1 MTFIFLHE
9 IINEEENIKENLM
22 SNLFNKKAVKNIISK
37 KDNAIAIIKAKVS
50 CDQGSRIS

>member
-9 IINEEENIKENLM
+9 IINKEENIKENLM
-22 SNLFNKKAVKNIISK
+22 SNLLNKKAVKNIISK

-50 CDQGSRIS
+50 CD